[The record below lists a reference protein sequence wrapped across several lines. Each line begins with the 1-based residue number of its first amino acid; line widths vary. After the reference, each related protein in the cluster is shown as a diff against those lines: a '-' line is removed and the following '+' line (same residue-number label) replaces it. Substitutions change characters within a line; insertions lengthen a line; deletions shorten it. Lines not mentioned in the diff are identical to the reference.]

1 MNEVHIRHSTC
12 SLSST
17 LAVVMPI
24 QWNRIVYRHKT
35 SRVILTASEGKSE
48 QKLHTDHNSAKSMKG
63 KKVRWFYGIA
73 ILLKKLSLVLCF
85 RMHHSE
91 GSCKLEL
98 VPAASESLLEFM
110 TTGELC
116 ITQYSAKR
124 NMDNHRIRIRILT
137 CTCIP

>member
-48 QKLHTDHNSAKSMKG
+48 QKLHTDHNSAKSG
-63 KKVRWFYGIA
+63 GCYGIA

-124 NMDNHRIRIRILT
+124 NMDNHRIRIRILK